1 MKNTICFSI
10 FALFSSLSLAQDNH
24 IAREGTTIQERFLL
38 PISFQRIKVAANSF
52 GAYLRHLPLKPHGT
66 MVKFYDGSIK
76 NKEGVYCGVIDMEI
90 GTKDLQQCADA
101 IMRLRAEYLFK
112 NHQFSKIHFNFTS
125 GDKADYT
132 KYAEGYRAVIKGN
145 KVTWVKSAQKDASYT
160 NFRKYLDLVFTYA
173 GTWSLEKEMQAV
185 KDIDQMQIGD
195 VFIKGGSPGHAVIV
209 LDIAE
214 NLQTKEKIFL
224 LAQSYMPA
232 QDIQVLINPNDAKLS
247 PWYSLNFTN
256 ELVTPEWTF
265 EKKQLKRFVD

>member
-1 MKNTICFSI
+1 MKNIICFTI
-10 FALFSSLSLAQDNH
+10 FALFFSLSLAQDH
-24 IAREGTTIQERFLL
+24 YIAQEGKTVQERILL
-38 PISFQRIKVAANSF
+38 PTGFRRIKVEENSF
-52 GAYLRHLPLKPHGT
+52 GAYLRNLRLKPHGSK
-66 MVKFYDGSIK
+66 VKFFDRSIK
-76 NKEGVYCGVIDMEI
+76 NKEGVYCAVIDMEI

-101 IMRLRAEYLFK
+101 IIRLRAEYLFSNK
-112 NHQFSKIHFNFTS
+112 QFSKIHFNFTN
-125 GDKADYT
+125 GDRADYI

-145 KVTWVKSAQKDASYT
+145 KVSWAKSAQKDTSYT
-160 NFRKYLDLVFTYA
+160 NFRRYLDLVFTYA
-173 GTWSLEKEMQAV
+173 GTWSLDKEMQAV
-185 KDIDQMQIGD
+185 KDISQLQIGD

-214 NLQTKEKIFL
+214 NPQTKEKIFL

-265 EKKQLKRFVD
+265 EKKYLKRFVD